1 VGIALSADPEM
12 DKIFANA
19 ALVELGTPA
28 QRVTITEKPD
38 PSPAAQAV
46 GDAAA
51 AQAEAEAVASA
62 AANEAAGRT
71 VPTDSGKAITRAL
84 MGRVGRKSTTKDI
97 RAGLV
102 EGHKSELDKFFARQR
117 ASVKAAVNKKAAGV
131 FDPAAWDGDLATI
144 LHSLSAATAKAIGA
158 KVAADLGGEYD
169 GASIADYLTTNSAST
184 AKQINQKTA
193 DAIAAALESAAED
206 ASAEDTIDGVF
217 DGEVAARSGQI
228 SLTRVAVIGG
238 LAALVA
244 ARTNKAKTKTWVVN
258 SGKPR
263 PSHAAVDGE
272 TVALGEQ
279 FSLGGDGPGDYSM
292 GADEVAGCTCSL
304 DFSTEG

>member
-1 VGIALSADPEM
+1 
-12 DKIFANA
+12 
-19 ALVELGTPA
+19 
-28 QRVTITEKPD
+28 
-38 PSPAAQAV
+38 V

-62 AANEAAGRT
+62 AADAAAGRG
-71 VPTDSGKAITRAL
+71 VASDSGKAITRAL
-84 MGRVGRKSTTKDI
+84 MGRVGRKATTKDI

-102 EGHKSELDKFFARQR
+102 EGHQAELDKFFARQH
-117 ASVKAAVNKKAAGV
+117 ASVKAAVGKKAAGM
-131 FDPAAWDGDLATI
+131 FDPSAWDGDLATI

-169 GASIADYLTTNSAST
+169 GASIADYLTTNAAST
-184 AKQINQKTA
+184 AKSINQTTA
-193 DAIAAALESAAED
+193 DQIATALEDAADSED
-206 ASAEDTIDGVF
+206 PTDTVDGLF

-228 SLTRVAVIGG
+228 SMTRVAVIGG

-244 ARTNKAKTKTWVVN
+244 ARTNKARTKTWVVT

-263 PSHAAVDGE
+263 PSHAEMDGE
-272 TVALGEQ
+272 TVALSES
-279 FSLGGDGPGDYSM
+279 FSNGMDGPGDYSG
-292 GADEVAGCTCSL
+292 GADEVAGCTCDL